1 MSYAN
6 HANDSYD
13 SPAYPTHKRVPL
25 VARLPLRISLT
36 IGCLFLLF
44 LGVVASNIFV
54 ATAQWKTSMDAI
66 SSDLNDA
73 RYGGQRIQKLSILR
87 STDTVIA
94 PAICSTT
101 PTRCI
106 QASVPKRN

>member
-73 RYGGQRIQKLSILR
+73 RYGLSLIH
-87 STDTVIA
+87 I
-94 PAICSTT
+94 
-101 PTRCI
+101 
-106 QASVPKRN
+106 